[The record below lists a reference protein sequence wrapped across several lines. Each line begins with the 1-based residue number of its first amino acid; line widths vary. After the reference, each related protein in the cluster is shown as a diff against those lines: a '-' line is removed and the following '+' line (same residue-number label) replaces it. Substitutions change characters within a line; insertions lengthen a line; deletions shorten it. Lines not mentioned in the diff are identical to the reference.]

1 MSQSTIDVQPTF
13 RPWYQHVPLILP
25 ADARTPEE
33 RALKA
38 FARKCRCERIR
49 ANIAKSP
56 SRSMFYREDV
66 AA

>member
-1 MSQSTIDVQPTF
+1 MSESTFQPS
-13 RPWYQHVPLILP
+13 YHHVELALP
-25 ADARTPEE
+25 PDARTPEE

-38 FARKCRCERIR
+38 FARKCRCDRIR